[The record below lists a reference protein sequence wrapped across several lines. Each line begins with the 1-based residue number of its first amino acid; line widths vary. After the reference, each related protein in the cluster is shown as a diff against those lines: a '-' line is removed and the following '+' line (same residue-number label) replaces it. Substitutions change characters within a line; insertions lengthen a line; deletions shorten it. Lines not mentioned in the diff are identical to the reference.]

1 MHRRSKEDTPDHL
14 GGENGNKVDYSVEN
28 STPEN
33 RITENLEIIFGTNWN
48 HGTSATSPFKEGKVS
63 SVENAVVNDS
73 NRDDKT
79 GKNPCEPPSE
89 EMDDPS
95 PVCPPPLGALRVAS
109 NELPPPV
116 VVTVIADVSPNPCTR
131 A

>member
-1 MHRRSKEDTPDHL
+1 MHRRSKEDTPDDL
-14 GGENGNKVDYSVEN
+14 GGENGNKVDYRVEN

-63 SVENAVVNDS
+63 SVENGVVNES

-79 GKNPCEPPSE
+79 GKNPCEPPRE

-95 PVCPPPLGALRVAS
+95 PVLSTSSWCSEGS
-109 NELPPPV
+109 Q
-116 VVTVIADVSPNPCTR
+116 
-131 A
+131 